1 MFCELSNLNTMTSPK
16 AIFKDFHF
24 WNTYFKEYFLMIDQV
39 QSNHQK
45 HCIKTIFFIYQ
56 MSDLSYLILKESA
69 EIDHNLLTL
78 SGNKY

>member
-1 MFCELSNLNTMTSPK
+1 
-16 AIFKDFHF
+16 
-24 WNTYFKEYFLMIDQV
+24 MIDQV

-56 MSDLSYLILKESA
+56 MSDLSYLILKESV
-69 EIDHNLLTL
+69 EIVHNLLTL